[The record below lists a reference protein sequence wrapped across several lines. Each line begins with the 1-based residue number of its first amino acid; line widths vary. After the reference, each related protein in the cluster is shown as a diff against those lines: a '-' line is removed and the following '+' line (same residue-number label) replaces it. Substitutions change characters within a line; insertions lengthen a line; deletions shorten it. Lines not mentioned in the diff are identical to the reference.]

1 MSKAIL
7 LAISILIIIFTFRS
21 VKSNS
26 PPVTTSNNS
35 NLDLIVFWGQGCPH
49 CEVVKK
55 YLSDKQLD
63 KRLSIALKEVYNNKN
78 NQNELQQTIKK
89 CPEIDPTQ
97 GIRVPL
103 SYFPKENL
111 CLLGDQPVIDYLKN
125 KFATN

>member
-1 MSKAIL
+1 MSKTIL
-7 LAISILIIIFTFRS
+7 LIISVLVIIIVFSSVRS
-21 VKSNS
+21 NTR
-26 PPVTTSNNS
+26 PITTSNDS

-55 YLSDKQLD
+55 YLADNQLD
-63 KRLSIALKEVYNNKN
+63 KRLSIALKEVYNDKN
-78 NQNELQQTIKK
+78 NQNELQQIIKK
-89 CPEIDPTQ
+89 CPEIDATQ
-97 GIRVPL
+97 GIGVPL